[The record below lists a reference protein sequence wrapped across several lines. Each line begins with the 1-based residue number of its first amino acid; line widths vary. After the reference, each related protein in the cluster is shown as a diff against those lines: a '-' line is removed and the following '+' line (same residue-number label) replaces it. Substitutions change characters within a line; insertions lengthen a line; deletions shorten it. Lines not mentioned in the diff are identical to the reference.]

1 MVENRNIFIATLVND
16 NASRS
21 LKYESAEPGE
31 VSDQTGVEH
40 CPEYSQGWSIR
51 AKVIFAG
58 ALMSFWHL
66 QTRHLGPL
74 SVLASHLHSRNNG
87 ADRLCLD

>member
-40 CPEYSQGWSIR
+40 CPEYSQG
-51 AKVIFAG
+51 
-58 ALMSFWHL
+58 
-66 QTRHLGPL
+66 
-74 SVLASHLHSRNNG
+74 
-87 ADRLCLD
+87 